1 MKFYLC
7 KDAELCVSPFIGTD
21 KDWWRSSVYVQ
32 CDPLRF
38 WSLLQKNR
46 MSTPTNHTFSGGLL
60 TSRFLKPLIVKRV
73 L

>member
-1 MKFYLC
+1 MEFYLC
-7 KDAELCVSPFIGTD
+7 EDAELCVSPFIGTD

-32 CDPLRF
+32 FDRHSF

-46 MSTPTNHTFSGGLL
+46 MSTPTNCTFSGGIL
-60 TSRFLKPLIVKRV
+60 TSRFLKPLIVKRA